1 MQWPSRSFVPT
12 GPALLGVLSLA
23 GCSDRGGSTMR
34 LSSVLACLAI
44 LHLPG
49 LPAGAR
55 QATVPSPGRT
65 IVLGADGQAA
75 AEASVTVLL
84 PGRGSVSPADEI
96 LVRSTTADNG
106 VVEDAVPRLHGL
118 TLVIDHPAH
127 LPFVGQYPDEPPPN
141 EIRLQAGRTSKGVV
155 RESAGGRTVAGAQ
168 VCVAWPGPG
177 LPDWF
182 GTLRRCAE
190 SGERGS
196 FELAGLPDGNV
207 QATAEAPGFE
217 TDSRTIEQGRR
228 ASRVVFELVASE
240 EAAAEAVTAPSGAG
254 EVRVEL
260 VGAAGEPI
268 RNFTMRTN
276 AVGRMGGSSHDVEDA
291 EGPVLVP
298 ISTSFSGDATV
309 DLSFRAENYLES
321 PLIRVAPTPGGEIEL
336 GLIALNP
343 GAVIQ
348 GRLFDAVGAEPAAG
362 CLVELLPPGAGAVA
376 ALMLRQRH
384 VTVSDAEGRYLLGGL
399 RAGRYHLRQ
408 QCLGAPVTDRLVV
421 LGANQ
426 LADQGESWLH
436 SGRRV
441 AVRVAGIDGGM
452 VRLLDRFKEVE
463 APIVQTTLQV
473 PPEAEA
479 RQGAGDDSRVQAEF
493 EAAPAIYRLEV
504 MDASGR
510 LRVSQEVAVE
520 EGPAEVQRIDVAVA
534 TRVIQS
540 ILVMDGRPVT
550 GGHVSFSNVFEPS
563 RSSGKLQIV
572 SQRPGGSRQQRV
584 LGIPPRAV
592 GGAVGPD
599 GAFEVEGAPVDLLW
613 MTWRAEGGSVGRLW
627 PEGRL
632 PRMDLNGV
640 RVTGQLLGADGTAVS
655 GQVSLVGDIGRTVAS
670 AEAGEDGSFVLPPA
684 PPGAYRLKADAGVSP
699 TLVQQGR
706 SSRAGSVFRDLALGT
721 EPPPHLVLRVEDAE
735 TGVLEAELK
744 RIDGSPA
751 AGAWLHF
758 VNASGDMVNT
768 SLASAAG
775 QTTRS
780 LPAGDISLVWNDGAA
795 CAGGVGLNVEAD
807 RTATVR
813 ESLPMGR
820 LLELRCPAA
829 DCAGETL
836 SFLSVTTESGAEI
849 ASHLTGAGEGVRFSE
864 SGRLGLGCV
873 TPGAY
878 EVSFWAAGR
887 RWGAEVNVGSQG
899 NLEEPVVVSG
909 RAAGL

>member
-1 MQWPSRSFVPT
+1 
-12 GPALLGVLSLA
+12 
-23 GCSDRGGSTMR
+23 MR
-34 LSSVLACLAI
+34 LSSVLACLAT
-44 LHLPG
+44 LHPFVVADAQQSPRPTSG
-49 LPAGAR
+49 
-55 QATVPSPGRT
+55 QTV
-65 IVLGADGQAA
+65 VLGADGQPA

-84 PGRGSVSPADEI
+84 PGRGGVSPADEI
-96 LVRSTTADNG
+96 LIRSTTADNG
-106 VVEDAVPRLHGL
+106 VIENAVPRLRGL

-127 LPFVGQYPDEPPPN
+127 LPFVRQYPDQPPPS
-141 EIRLQAGRTSKGVV
+141 EIRLRAGRMSGGVV
-155 RESAGGRTVAGAQ
+155 REGVSRRAVAGAE
-168 VCVAWPGPG
+168 VCAAWRGPG

-196 FELAGLPDGNV
+196 FELAGLPEGNV

-228 ASRVVFELVASE
+228 ASRVVFELVARE
-240 EAAAEAVTAPSGAG
+240 EAAAESVTVPTGAG

-260 VGAAGEPI
+260 VGTAGEPI

-298 ISTSFSGDATV
+298 ISASFSGDATV

-321 PLIRVAPTPGGEIEL
+321 RLIRVAPTPGGEIEL
-336 GLIALNP
+336 GLIALDP
-343 GAVIQ
+343 GSVIQ

-384 VTVSDAEGRYLLGGL
+384 LTASDAEGRYLLGGL

-408 QCLGAPVTDRLVV
+408 QCLGVPVTDRLIV

-426 LADQGESWLH
+426 LADQGESWLD
-436 SGRRV
+436 SGRPV
-441 AVRVAGIDGGM
+441 AVRVTGIDGGV

-463 APIVQTTLQV
+463 APIVQRTLHV

-479 RQGAGDDSRVQAEF
+479 RQRDGDNSRVQTEF

-510 LRVSQEVAVE
+510 LRVSEEVAVE
-520 EGPAEVQRIDVAVA
+520 EGPAEVQTIDVAVT
-534 TRVIQS
+534 TRVIRS

-550 GGHVSFSNVFEPS
+550 GGHVSFGSVFEPS

-584 LGIPPRAV
+584 LGIPARAI
-592 GGAVGPD
+592 GGVVGPD
-599 GAFEVEGAPVDLLW
+599 GAFEVAGAPVDLLW

-627 PEGRL
+627 PEDPL

-640 RVTGQLLGADGTAVS
+640 RVTGQLLDADGTPVS
-655 GQVSLVGDIGRTVAS
+655 GQVSLVGEIGRTVAY

-699 TLVQQGR
+699 TLVRQGR
-706 SSRAGSVFRDLALGT
+706 SSRAGTVFQDLALGA

-735 TGVLEAELK
+735 TGVLEVELQ
-744 RIDGSPA
+744 RNDGGPA

-775 QTTRS
+775 QATRN

-795 CAGGVGLNVEAD
+795 CTGGVGLNIEAD
-807 RTATVR
+807 RTTTVR

-864 SGRLGLGCV
+864 SGRVGLGCV

-887 RWGAEVNVGSQG
+887 RWGAEASVGRKG
-899 NLEEPVVVSG
+899 NLEEPVVVNG

>member
-1 MQWPSRSFVPT
+1 
-12 GPALLGVLSLA
+12 
-23 GCSDRGGSTMR
+23 MR

-49 LPAGAR
+49 LPAGGQQGTAP
-55 QATVPSPGRT
+55 APGQFV
-65 IVLGADGQAA
+65 VLGADGQPAGG
-75 AEASVTVLL
+75 ASVTVLL
-84 PGRGSVSPADEI
+84 PGRGGVSPADEI
-96 LVRSTTADNG
+96 LVRSGTADDG
-106 VVEDAVPRLHGL
+106 VVEAAVPRLHGL

-127 LPFVGQYPDEPPPN
+127 LPFVGQYPDQAPPN
-141 EIRLQAGRTSKGVV
+141 QIRLQVGRTSKGVV
-155 RESAGGRTVAGAQ
+155 RESGSGRTVAGAE

-190 SGERGS
+190 SGARGS

-217 TDSRTIEQGRR
+217 TDFRTIEQGRR
-228 ASRVVFELVASE
+228 ASRVVFELVARE
-240 EAAAEAVTAPSGAG
+240 EASEEAVTAPAGAG

-260 VGAAGEPI
+260 VGTAGEPI

-336 GLIALNP
+336 GLIALEP
-343 GAVIQ
+343 GSVVQ

-408 QCLGAPVTDRLVV
+408 QCLGFPVTDRLIV
-421 LGANQ
+421 LGPNL

-479 RQGAGDDSRVQAEF
+479 RQGGGDDSRVEAEF

-520 EGPAEVQRIDVAVA
+520 EGPAEVQTIDVAVT
-534 TRVIQS
+534 TRIIRS

-572 SQRPGGSRQQRV
+572 SQRPGASRQQRV

-599 GAFEVEGAPVDLLW
+599 GAFEVVGAPVDLLW
-613 MTWRAEGGSVGRLW
+613 MTWRAEGGNVGRLW

-684 PPGAYRLKADAGVSP
+684 PSGAYRLKADAGVSP

-775 QTTRS
+775 QSTRD

-795 CAGGVGLNVEAD
+795 CTGGVGLNVEPD

-820 LLELRCPAA
+820 LLELRCPAGE
-829 DCAGETL
+829 CGGETL

-873 TPGAY
+873 TPGSY
-878 EVSFWAAGR
+878 EASFWAAGR